1 MTKVTIIAGGHS
13 VQSRLTGVLQ
23 HVKHRLTLNGI
34 DVHIIQVHQL
44 PSDALIGA
52 DFSNED
58 IVKAIGLVNESDGVI
73 VLTPVYKAS
82 FSGILKTFLDLLP
95 QKAFQGKPVLPCV
108 LGGTY
113 GHLLVIEYALKPII
127 HQLGATAVQSGVYV
141 VDHQVTKQDSDSYV
155 LDLDATNR
163 LNLALSQYQSL
174 IGGTAHVAH
183 P

>member
-1 MTKVTIIAGGHS
+1 MAKVTIIAGGHS

-23 HVKHRLTLNGI
+23 HIHHRLAFHGI
-34 DVHIIQVHQL
+34 DAHVIQVHQL
-44 PSDALIGA
+44 PSGALIGA

-58 IVKAIGLVNESDGVI
+58 IIKAIELVKESDGVI

-95 QKAFQGKPVLPCV
+95 QKALQDKPVLPCV

-127 HQLGATAVQSGVYV
+127 HQLGATVVQSGVYV
-141 VDHQVTKQDSDSYV
+141 VDQQVTKQDSNSYV
-155 LDLDATNR
+155 LDPDATDR

-174 IGGTAHVAH
+174 IGGTANVAH

>member
-13 VQSRLTGVLQ
+13 VHSRLTGVLHHAQ
-23 HVKHRLTLNGI
+23 QDLALNGI
-34 DVHIIQVHQL
+34 DVQIIQVHQL
-44 PSDALIGA
+44 PSSALIRA

-58 IVKAIGLVNESDGVI
+58 IVKAIELVNDSDGVI

-82 FSGILKTFLDLLP
+82 FSGILKTFLDVLP
-95 QKAFQGKPVLPCV
+95 QKAFQGKPVLPLV

-127 HQLGATAVQSGVYV
+127 HQLGATVVQSGVYV
-141 VDHQVTKQDSDSYV
+141 VDQQVTKQDSDRYV
-155 LDLDATNR
+155 LDSDATDR

-174 IGGTAHVAH
+174 IGGTANVAH

>member
-1 MTKVTIIAGGHS
+1 MTKVTIIAGGRS
-13 VQSRLTGVLQ
+13 VQSRLTGVLHHVQQ
-23 HVKHRLTLNGI
+23 HLTINGI
-34 DVHIIQVHQL
+34 DVRIIQVHQL
-44 PSDALIGA
+44 PSSALIRA
-52 DFSNED
+52 DFSNEEV
-58 IVKAIGLVNESDGVI
+58 VKAIELVNESDGVI

-95 QKAFQGKPVLPCV
+95 QKALQGKPVLPFV

-127 HQLGATAVQSGVYV
+127 HQLGATVVQSGVYV
-141 VDHQVTKQDSDSYV
+141 VDQQVTKQESGDYLLDS
-155 LDLDATNR
+155 DATNR

-174 IGGTAHVAH
+174 IGGTANVVH

>member
-1 MTKVTIIAGGHS
+1 MAKVTIIAGGHS

-23 HVKHRLTLNGI
+23 HIHHRLALHGV
-34 DVHIIQVHQL
+34 DVHVIQVHQL
-44 PSDALIGA
+44 PSGALIGA

-58 IVKAIGLVNESDGVI
+58 IVKAIELVNESDGVI

-95 QKAFQGKPVLPCV
+95 QKALQDKPVLPCV

-127 HQLGATAVQSGVYV
+127 HQLGATVVQSGVYV
-141 VDHQVTKQDSDSYV
+141 VDQQVIKQDSNSYV
-155 LDLDATNR
+155 LDPDATDR

-174 IGGTAHVAH
+174 IGGTANVAH

>member
-1 MTKVTIIAGGHS
+1 MAKVTIIAGGHS
-13 VQSRLTGVLQ
+13 IHSRLTGVLQ
-23 HVKHRLTLNGI
+23 HVQHHLVGNGI
-34 DVHIIQVHQL
+34 DVHVIQVHQL

-58 IVKAIGLVNESDGVI
+58 IVKAIGIVNDSDGVI

-95 QKAFQGKPVLPCV
+95 QKALQGKPVLPLV

-127 HQLGATAVQSGVYV
+127 HQLGATVVHSGVYV
-141 VDHQVTKQDSDSYV
+141 VDQQVTKQDSDRYL
-155 LDLDATNR
+155 LDPDATNR
-163 LNLALSQYQSL
+163 LNLALSQYQIL
-174 IGGTAHVAH
+174 IGGTANVDHS
-183 P
+183 

>member
-1 MTKVTIIAGGHS
+1 MAKVTIIAGGHS

-23 HVKHRLTLNGI
+23 HIHHRLALHGI
-34 DVHIIQVHQL
+34 DVHVIQVHQL
-44 PSDALIGA
+44 PSSALIGA

-58 IVKAIGLVNESDGVI
+58 IVKAIELVNESDGVI

-95 QKAFQGKPVLPCV
+95 QKALQGKPVLPCV

-127 HQLGATAVQSGVYV
+127 HQLGATVVQSGVYV
-141 VDHQVTKQDSDSYV
+141 VVQQVSKQDSDSYV
-155 LDLDATNR
+155 LDPDATNR

-174 IGGTAHVAH
+174 IGGTANVAH